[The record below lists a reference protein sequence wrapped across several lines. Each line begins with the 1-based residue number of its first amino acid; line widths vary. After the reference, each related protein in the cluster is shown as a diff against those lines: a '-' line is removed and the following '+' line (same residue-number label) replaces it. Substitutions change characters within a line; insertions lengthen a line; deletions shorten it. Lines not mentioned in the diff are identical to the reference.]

1 MGFYFDSWSEFLVMD
16 GHGAFVWAAFV
27 LTWLVL
33 GYLLLSPWLAHRR
46 WLRQQRQRLRR
57 QMHQNPAGSP

>member
-1 MGFYFDSWSEFLVMD
+1 MGFYFDSWSEFFAMD
-16 GHGAFVWAAFV
+16 GHGGFVWAAFV

-46 WLRQQRQRLRR
+46 WLREQRQRLRR
-57 QMHQNPAGSP
+57 QMHQTPAESP